1 LSFIRVTD
9 RLQGKT
15 ARVATAGQGI
25 ARRTFA
31 FVQSAHVAFDAT
43 PVFACDGDCPG
54 SLQSSVGGSSKP

>member
-31 FVQSAHVAFDAT
+31 FVRDDARVIAT
-43 PVFACDGDCPG
+43 HPYAGC
-54 SLQSSVGGSSKP
+54 SSCWPRWTA